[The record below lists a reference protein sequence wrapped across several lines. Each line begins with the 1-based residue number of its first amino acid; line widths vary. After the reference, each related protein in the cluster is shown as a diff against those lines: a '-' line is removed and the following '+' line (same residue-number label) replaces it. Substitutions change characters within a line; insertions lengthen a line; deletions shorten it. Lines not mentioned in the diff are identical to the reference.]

1 MNDFDHYANYF
12 PAGMKVNV
20 GIPLANVGVFRD
32 WAIILEIDEDFVSLQ
47 LSRDQLPLN
56 ASLHVGQILD
66 LRGGKDD
73 SGYSCRAIIVAEGP
87 AREILLRLI
96 GEIVSD
102 ELREFYRID
111 AFLPIK
117 YYLSS
122 EQNVEILKQEWVERR
137 EQRQAVDVELKNKR
151 WDSSLILGRAELPPE
166 RRLEQAEDYAWEET
180 EHAAGHDEEYAEED
194 GHEGVEEEREEPE
207 EAAGEPVDS
216 WDTIIPLAANISG
229 GGVRI
234 ITHQSFESGV
244 YVLLEILVPMPRR
257 IVDIVARVITANR
270 NFAAGND
277 REYFNT
283 GLQFVFIDERDR
295 DAIISHISNV
305 QLKRIRQLREQFIFR
320 DGRPGEGEEQ
330 EEASRFNWGRFG
342 RRLVYAII
350 FLLVTML
357 IADYFRHYAKGHPK
371 NEIEEIFEGGIR
383 KYLEKFK

>member
-1 MNDFDHYANYF
+1 MNDFDNYATYF
-12 PAGMKVNV
+12 PVGMKVGV
-20 GIPLANVGVFRD
+20 GIPLANAGVFRD
-32 WAIILEIDEDFVSLQ
+32 WAIIHEIDEDFVSLQ
-47 LSRDQLPLN
+47 LSRDQLPIN
-56 ASLHVGQILD
+56 VSLHVGQILD

-117 YYLSS
+117 YYISP
-122 EQNVEILKQEWVERR
+122 EQNVETLKREWAERR
-137 EQRQAVDVELKNKR
+137 GQRQAVDAEHRHKR
-151 WDSSLILGRAELPPE
+151 WDSSLVLDRAELPPE
-166 RRLEQAEDYAWEET
+166 RRLEQAEDDQGEDAEQ
-180 EHAAGHDEEYAEED
+180 AEER
-194 GHEGVEEEREEPE
+194 GEEH
-207 EAAGEPVDS
+207 GDS

-234 ITHQSFESGV
+234 ITHQPFESGV
-244 YVLLEILVPMPRR
+244 FVLLEILVPMPRR

-270 NFAAGND
+270 NYAAGKD
-277 REYFNT
+277 REYYNT

-295 DAIISHISNV
+295 DAIINHISNV

-320 DGRPGEGEEQ
+320 DSPAAGSEEQ
-330 EEASRFNWGRFG
+330 ETPPLINWAALG
-342 RRLVYAII
+342 RRLGYTLI
-350 FLLVTML
+350 FLMITLFFVN
-357 IADYFRHYAKGHPK
+357 YFRHYAKDHPK
-371 NEIEEIFEGGIR
+371 NEIEEIFEVGIR